1 MTENFDI
8 NAIFSDLSGLISIK
22 SVKGNC
28 GEVNEEYPLGK
39 GIGEAISY
47 TLKVGEKFG
56 FKTVNL
62 DNTCGYIEAGSGE
75 KLLGILVHVDTV
87 EADGKWD
94 YEPFKL
100 TVTDDK
106 IYGRGVADNKG
117 AAILVLHAMKYL
129 SDNNLLEGKRVRL
142 IVGGDEEAGEW
153 ECIKRYK
160 KTEEEPDIAFSP
172 DGDYPVVFAEKGIL
186 RVKLSKDCTIPDFMF
201 EGGNVI
207 NMVPDSAKAVVCG
220 KEYSE
225 KGVSAHAME
234 PHKGVNAVLKL
245 AETLE
250 NSGISNDFTKLL
262 LTADV
267 KGWNIELCDRPSG
280 ELTLNPSVAR
290 VNEKENY
297 IICDIRYPVTVNY
310 NDILERIQKSV
321 EKTGYKVYEAG
332 HQKPLYVDK
341 NSHLVSTLLTV
352 YNELTGR
359 NDKPVSMGGGTYA
372 RAFDN
377 AVAFGMWFPETPSCM
392 HKPNEYFIIEEY
404 KKNFEIITEA
414 IKRL

>member
-1 MTENFDI
+1 MTERIDI
-8 NAIFSDLSGLISIK
+8 NAALSDLAGLIAIK
-22 SVKGNC
+22 SVKGSC
-28 GEVNEEYPLGK
+28 GEVNDKYPLGK

-47 TLKVGEKFG
+47 TLSIGEKMG

-62 DNTCGYIEAGSGE
+62 DNTCGYVEAGRGD

-94 YEPFKL
+94 YEPYKL

-117 AAILVLHAMKYL
+117 AAILVLHCMKYL
-129 SDNNLLEGKRVRL
+129 NDNNLLNNKRVRL
-142 IVGGDEEAGEW
+142 IIGGDEEAGEW

-160 KTEEEPDIAFSP
+160 KTEETPDIAFSP

-186 RVKLSKDCTIPDFMF
+186 RVKLSKECNYGDFVF
-201 EGGNVI
+201 EGGRVV
-207 NMVPDSAKAVVCG
+207 NMVPDFAKAVVNG
-220 KEYSE
+220 TEYSE
-225 KGVSAHAME
+225 KGISAHAME
-234 PHKGVNAVLKL
+234 PHKGENAILKL
-245 AETLE
+245 AKTLE
-250 NSGISNDFTKLL
+250 NNGVSNDFTKLL
-262 LTADV
+262 LSADA
-267 KGWNIELCDRPSG
+267 KKWSIEFSDRPSG
-280 ELTLNPSVAR
+280 VLTLNPSVAR

-297 IICDIRYPVTVNY
+297 LICDIRYPVTVNY
-310 NDILERIQKSV
+310 TDIIHNIEKSV

-341 NSHLVSTLLTV
+341 NSHLVSTLLSV
-352 YNELTGR
+352 YNELTGK
-359 NDKPVSMGGGTYA
+359 NDEPVSMGGGTYA

-377 AVAFGMWFPETPSCM
+377 AVAFGMWFPDTPSCM
-392 HKPNEYFIIEEY
+392 HKPNEYFIIDEY